1 MGYPR
6 SHQPTLAGR
15 RSAASHVQAES
26 PSTLYTV
33 RPRLYRNGT
42 DTARMITHD
51 LIDFCALV
59 ASGVIGALIA
69 TPVRQAVVIAV
80 RRTRSDRRR

>member
-1 MGYPR
+1 
-6 SHQPTLAGR
+6 
-15 RSAASHVQAES
+15 
-26 PSTLYTV
+26 
-33 RPRLYRNGT
+33 
-42 DTARMITHD
+42 MITHD

-69 TPVRQAVVIAV
+69 TPVRQAVAIAV